1 MARALN
7 ERVPKRFRR
16 GTHRNVAPAET
27 LTGVRPFV
35 RNMGITRIGNVTGLD
50 HIGVPVAIAV
60 RPNSRSVS
68 VCQGK
73 GLTLDHAFASALM
86 EAVEQFHG
94 EDIAGRFRLVSYR
107 ELAAGE
113 SVVDPGTLS
122 GNGGVLDPG
131 KEIYW
136 IEGYD
141 LLRCGQCWVPAEI
154 VHTDFTVG
162 SAWTAACFCAGPT
175 GWRPEITC
183 WKH

>member
-7 ERVPKRFRR
+7 ERVPKRFRH
-16 GTHRNVAPAET
+16 GTHRGISPAET
-27 LTGVRPFV
+27 LARVRPFAGQ
-35 RNMGITRIGNVTGLD
+35 MGITQIGNVTGLD
-50 HIGVPVAIAV
+50 RIGVPVAIAV
-60 RPNSRSVS
+60 RPNSHSVS

-107 ELAAGE
+107 ELAARE
-113 SVVDPGTLS
+113 LVVDPGTLS
-122 GNGGVLDPG
+122 GNGGASIRAKRFTG
-131 KEIYW
+131 
-136 IEGYD
+136 
-141 LLRCGQCWVPAEI
+141 LRGTTCCGAGNAGFRRKSCIPILRLGRAR
-154 VHTDFTVG
+154 
-162 SAWTAACFCAGPT
+162 TAACFCAGPT